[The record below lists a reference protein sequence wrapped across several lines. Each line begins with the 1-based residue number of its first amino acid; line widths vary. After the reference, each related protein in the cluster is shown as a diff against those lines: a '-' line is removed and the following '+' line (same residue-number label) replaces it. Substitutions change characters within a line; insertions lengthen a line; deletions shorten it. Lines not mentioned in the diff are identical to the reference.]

1 MMHVASGRVRRK
13 TSSLCQSECPKWA
26 FRLFESAQL
35 IIGFTITTPQRK
47 FTMNKD
53 RLRTIVEGNIFTGI
67 IQFLILASAVVFV
80 LESDRQQLEMDPYT
94 THFIVLDV
102 VFLALFS
109 IEYALRVYI
118 EPKKRD
124 FVFSFYG
131 LIDLIAI
138 LPSLFLVPGFR
149 VLRILRFLRIFR
161 IFKATRFILAV
172 DRLGAALRE
181 IQQELLALVILSLM
195 FVYLAA
201 CGIHFFE
208 RDAQPEAFGSI
219 LDSMWWSVVTLTTIG
234 YGDVYPTTSGGRLFT
249 ALVALVGVGLIAI
262 PSGLLA
268 SALTEARVER
278 EHLEESEEDE
288 E

>member
-1 MMHVASGRVRRK
+1 MERK
-13 TSSLCQSECPKWA
+13 E
-26 FRLFESAQL
+26 
-35 IIGFTITTPQRK
+35 
-47 FTMNKD
+47 
-53 RLRTIVEGNIFTGI
+53 RLRTIVEGSVFTGI

-80 LESDRQQLEMDPYT
+80 IESDRQQLEVDSYA

-102 VFLALFS
+102 VFLVLFS

-208 RDAQPEAFGSI
+208 RNAQPEAFGSI

-278 EHLEESEEDE
+278 EQKEKDE
-288 E
+288 AENEK

>member
-1 MMHVASGRVRRK
+1 MDR
-13 TSSLCQSECPKWA
+13 
-26 FRLFESAQL
+26 
-35 IIGFTITTPQRK
+35 
-47 FTMNKD
+47 KD
-53 RLRTIVEGNIFTGI
+53 RLRTIVEGSVFTGI

-80 LESDRQQLEMDPYT
+80 IESDRQQLEVDPYA

-102 VFLALFS
+102 VFLVLFS
-109 IEYALRVYI
+109 IEYVLRVYI

-172 DRLGAALRE
+172 DRLGAALRG

-208 RDAQPEAFGSI
+208 REAQPEAFGSI

-278 EHLEESEEDE
+278 EKSEEGEKEDE
-288 E
+288 AQDD

>member
-1 MMHVASGRVRRK
+1 MDK
-13 TSSLCQSECPKWA
+13 KE
-26 FRLFESAQL
+26 
-35 IIGFTITTPQRK
+35 
-47 FTMNKD
+47 
-53 RLRTIVEGNIFTGI
+53 RLRTIVEGSVFTGI

-80 LESDRQQLEMDPYT
+80 IESDRQQLEMDTYA
-94 THFIVLDV
+94 THFIILDV
-102 VFLALFS
+102 VFLVLFS

-208 RDAQPEAFGSI
+208 RNAQPEAFGSI
-219 LDSMWWSVVTLTTIG
+219 LDSMWWAVVTLTTIG

-278 EHLEESEEDE
+278 EKSEEGAIENE
-288 E
+288 EQG

>member
-1 MMHVASGRVRRK
+1 
-13 TSSLCQSECPKWA
+13 
-26 FRLFESAQL
+26 
-35 IIGFTITTPQRK
+35 
-47 FTMNKD
+47 MNQKE
-53 RLRTIVEGNIFTGI
+53 RLRGIVDGNIFTAL

-80 LESDRQQLEMDPYT
+80 LESDKEVWGFTKYT
-94 THFIVLDV
+94 TYFIVLDW
-102 VFLALFS
+102 VFFVLFS
-109 IEYALRVYI
+109 AEYLLRVYI
-118 EPKKRD
+118 EPRKRD
-124 FVFSFYG
+124 FIFSFYG
-131 LIDLIAI
+131 IIDLLAI

-208 RDAQPEAFGSI
+208 RNAQPEAFGSI

-278 EHLEESEEDE
+278 EKGDGAEIEDE
-288 E
+288 K

>member
-1 MMHVASGRVRRK
+1 MDRK
-13 TSSLCQSECPKWA
+13 E
-26 FRLFESAQL
+26 RLQ
-35 IIGFTITTPQRK
+35 G
-47 FTMNKD
+47 
-53 RLRTIVEGNIFTGI
+53 IVEGSLFTAL

-80 LESDRQQLEMDPYT
+80 FESDKEVWGLTQYT
-94 THFIVLDV
+94 IYFVVLDW
-102 VFLALFS
+102 VFFVLFS
-109 IEYALRVYI
+109 TEYLLRIYI
-118 EPKKRD
+118 EPRKRD
-124 FVFSFYG
+124 FIFSFYG
-131 LIDLIAI
+131 IIDLLAI

-208 RDAQPEAFGSI
+208 RNAQPEAFGSI

-278 EHLEESEEDE
+278 EQKEKNETEDE
-288 E
+288 K

>member
-1 MMHVASGRVRRK
+1 MDK
-13 TSSLCQSECPKWA
+13 KE
-26 FRLFESAQL
+26 
-35 IIGFTITTPQRK
+35 
-47 FTMNKD
+47 
-53 RLRTIVEGNIFTGI
+53 RLRGIVDGNIFTAL

-80 LESDRQQLEMDPYT
+80 LESDKEVWELTKYT
-94 THFIVLDV
+94 IYFVVLDW
-102 VFLALFS
+102 VFFVLFS
-109 IEYALRVYI
+109 AEYLLRVYI
-118 EPKKRD
+118 EPRKRD
-124 FVFSFYG
+124 FIFSFYG
-131 LIDLIAI
+131 IIDLLAI

-201 CGIHFFE
+201 CGIHYFE
-208 RDAQPEAFGSI
+208 REVQPEAFGSI

-278 EHLEESEEDE
+278 EQIEADE
-288 E
+288 TENENKAE